1 MTELDLLKLPWEL
14 QIAFAS
20 GYAAYAVSYTGLRDR
35 QRPIDIAFISLVFS
49 VPATMLFGLLSSFKW
64 GMMISIPLAFAI
76 AISAGIVWRRF
87 KPCIFTILKK
97 WNVTWSND
105 DPSALATIIGN
116 SKFPVSQVAVLLDDG
131 MWLRCDDVL
140 KFEHAPFWPYVLGPN
155 GDIALYLTH
164 EEPAGAEAK
173 VPTTVRDE
181 YYGDR
186 ITYVPAVRIKQIAIR
201 HKANHFSKEAASGAV
216 LAEPLAD

>member
-87 KPCIFTILKK
+87 KPCIFT
-97 WNVTWSND
+97 
-105 DPSALATIIGN
+105 
-116 SKFPVSQVAVLLDDG
+116 LL
-131 MWLRCDDVL
+131 
-140 KFEHAPFWPYVLGPN
+140 
-155 GDIALYLTH
+155 
-164 EEPAGAEAK
+164 
-173 VPTTVRDE
+173 
-181 YYGDR
+181 
-186 ITYVPAVRIKQIAIR
+186 
-201 HKANHFSKEAASGAV
+201 SG
-216 LAEPLAD
+216 